1 MLKSRWKESGGKE
14 EEEEFEVAMARKN
27 GFTRN
32 PFLRQLRIHFNCLIH
47 FLSYSSTLAPHLFM
61 QQMTL
66 TLPKSH
72 RWCLLFVVVAAAAS
86 LAATAIFFILLVL

>member
-32 PFLRQLRIHFNCLIH
+32 PFLRQLRIHFNLLIH
-47 FLSYSSTLAPHLFM
+47 KELHTTMVERLNVDISINKSVSHSEIYSNKLDVPD
-61 QQMTL
+61 
-66 TLPKSH
+66 
-72 RWCLLFVVVAAAAS
+72 
-86 LAATAIFFILLVL
+86 ATGWTQRGV